1 MKTIV
6 DFCKIQI
13 FINIGAFFPFF
24 FVTTPAWCQDL
35 IVYPAKGQ
43 SNDQNQF

>member
-13 FINIGAFFPFF
+13 FINIGAFFPFYF
-24 FVTTPAWCQDL
+24 CDNTFLVPGPDRLPCKRPEQ
-35 IVYPAKGQ
+35 
-43 SNDQNQF
+43 